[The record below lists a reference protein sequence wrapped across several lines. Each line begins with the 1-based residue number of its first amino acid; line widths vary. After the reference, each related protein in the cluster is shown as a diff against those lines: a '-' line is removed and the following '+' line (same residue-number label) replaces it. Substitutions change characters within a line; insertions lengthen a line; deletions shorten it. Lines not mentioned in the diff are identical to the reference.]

1 MNDTWLDEKWKQ
13 KDENIEKESH
23 RKQKRRISI
32 KVLWRKIGGF
42 FWPKCVAKEFLSRV
56 KEVRFPKTNLVSVIM
71 NITVDLQNL
80 FN

>member
-42 FWPKCVAKEFLSRV
+42 FLAQMCRKGVFK
-56 KEVRFPKTNLVSVIM
+56 
-71 NITVDLQNL
+71 
-80 FN
+80 